1 LTAAFPDVNDT
12 TKPPAGAGLVN
23 NSVPVAVAPP
33 PTDDGVNVISAGA
46 ASFAVTDV
54 VTLAPFSVAVTVAV
68 WSLVTVV
75 VVMLNDTVVLPAA
88 TLTAVGTLTAP
99 LLLVIGITNPP
110 VGAGSVIVNFAVDVN
125 PPVPLL
131 GVASNVDGTI
141 GRIVSIPVAET
152 PLADAVIVTSF

>member
-1 LTAAFPDVNDT
+1 LPPRTDAGKNAIDDGFAGVTSNTPNSLTPAAVAIIATDVSCPTGDVVATNVAEFAPAATVTLAGTLTAAFPDVNDT

-68 WSLVTVV
+68 
-75 VVMLNDTVVLPAA
+75 
-88 TLTAVGTLTAP
+88 
-99 LLLVIGITNPP
+99 
-110 VGAGSVIVNFAVDVN
+110 
-125 PPVPLL
+125 
-131 GVASNVDGTI
+131 
-141 GRIVSIPVAET
+141 
-152 PLADAVIVTSF
+152 